1 MLRMCIAQQCF
12 ALSDEATE
20 NAIYDSYAIR
30 TFVGVDLSREAV
42 PDAMTLIKFRRLLE
56 KHQLTERIFA
66 SINGHLEARGLML
79 REGTVVDATIVAA
92 PSFTKNQNGQGDPD
106 MHQSKKGNQWHFG
119 MKAHIDVDV
128 SSRG

>member
-1 MLRMCIAQQCF
+1 MCIAQQCF